1 MRMQNVHLRLLTI
14 LNKFERRFSAKKK
27 QIQLVKLFLTNLK
40 FSMKMSERGEWKV
53 FYNSLFL

>member
-14 LNKFERRFSAKKK
+14 LNKFERRFFAKK

-53 FYNSLFL
+53 F

>member
-1 MRMQNVHLRLLTI
+1 MFIEVADNIKKKINEDFLQ
-14 LNKFERRFSAKKK
+14 KKK

-53 FYNSLFL
+53 L